1 MEIINKGFLNFNEQ
15 YNKKTDKF
23 MTASMSFSNGKDEQG
38 NWVNGYINVVA
49 FGDNIAK
56 LEASVGK
63 IVEVKGRYSHEKADK
78 KGVYPKIV
86 ITDIIDFWTDVETN
100 QFGDSNPFGNSN
112 PMDISDDML
121 PF

>member
-1 MEIINKGFLNFNEQ
+1 MEVINKGFLNFNEQ

-23 MTASMSFSNGKDEQG
+23 MSASMSFSNGKDEQG

-56 LEASVGK
+56 LEASVGNL
-63 IVEVKGRYSHEKADK
+63 VEIKGRYSHKKADE
-78 KGVYPKIV
+78 KGVYPQIV
-86 ITDIIDFWTDVETN
+86 ITDFLTEVETSPFDN
-100 QFGDSNPFGNSN
+100 QSIE
-112 PMDISDDML
+112 ISDDDM

>member
-1 MEIINKGFLNFNEQ
+1 MEIINKGYLNFNEQ

-23 MTASMSFSNGKDEQG
+23 MSASMSFSNGKDEQG

-56 LEASVGK
+56 LEASIGNL
-63 IVEVKGRYSHEKADK
+63 VEIKGRYSHKKADG
-78 KGVYPKIV
+78 KGVYPQIA
-86 ITDIIDFWTDVETN
+86 ITDFLTDAETN
-100 QFGDSNPFGNSN
+100 SFGNQSVE
-112 PMDISDDML
+112 ISDLDM

>member
-1 MEIINKGFLNFNEQ
+1 MEIINKGYLNFNEQ

-56 LEASVGK
+56 LEASIGNL
-63 IVEVKGRYSHEKADK
+63 VEVKGRYSHKKADG
-78 KGVYPKIV
+78 KGVYPQIA
-86 ITDIIDFWTDVETN
+86 ITEFLTEVDT
-100 QFGDSNPFGNSN
+100 NPFDNQSVE
-112 PMDISDDML
+112 ISDLDM

>member
-15 YNKKTDKF
+15 YNKKTNKF
-23 MTASMSFSNGKDEQG
+23 MSASMSFSNGKDEQG

-63 IVEVKGRYSHEKADK
+63 LVEVKGRYSHKKADD
-78 KGVYPKIV
+78 KGVYPQIV
-86 ITDIIDFWTDVETN
+86 ITDFLTEVETT
-100 QFGDSNPFGNSN
+100 PFGNQSVE
-112 PMDISDDML
+112 ISDLDM

>member
-1 MEIINKGFLNFNEQ
+1 MEVINKGFLNFNEQ

-23 MTASMSFSNGKDEQG
+23 MSASMSFSNGKDEQG

-56 LEASVGK
+56 LEASIGNL
-63 IVEVKGRYSHEKADK
+63 VEVKGRYSHTKADG
-78 KGVYPKIV
+78 KGVYPQIV
-86 ITDIIDFWTDVETN
+86 ITDFLTEVDTN
-100 QFGDSNPFGNSN
+100 QFGNQSVE
-112 PMDISDDML
+112 ISDLDM

>member
-1 MEIINKGFLNFNEQ
+1 MEVINKGFFNFNEQ

-23 MTASMSFSNGKDEQG
+23 MSASMSFSNGKDEQG

-56 LEASVGK
+56 LEASIGNL
-63 IVEVKGRYSHEKADK
+63 VEVKGRYSHKKADG
-78 KGVYPKIV
+78 KGVYPQIV
-86 ITDIIDFWTDVETN
+86 ITDFLTEVESSPFDN
-100 QFGDSNPFGNSN
+100 QSVE
-112 PMDISDDML
+112 ISDLDM

>member
-1 MEIINKGFLNFNEQ
+1 MEIINKGYLNFNEQ

-23 MTASMSFSNGKDEQG
+23 MSASMSFSNGKDEQG

-56 LEASVGK
+56 LEASIGNL
-63 IVEVKGRYSHEKADK
+63 VEVKGRYSHKKADG
-78 KGVYPKIV
+78 KGVYPQIV
-86 ITDIIDFWTDVETN
+86 ITDFLTDAETN
-100 QFGDSNPFGNSN
+100 SLGNQSVE
-112 PMDISDDML
+112 ISDLDM

>member
-1 MEIINKGFLNFNEQ
+1 MDIQNRGWINFNEQ

-23 MTASMSFSNGKDEQG
+23 MSASMSFSNGKDEQG

-56 LEASVGK
+56 LEASIGNL
-63 IVEVKGRYSHEKADK
+63 VEVKGRYSHKKADG
-78 KGVYPKIV
+78 KGVYPQIV
-86 ITDIIDFWTDVETN
+86 ITDFLTDAESSPFSNQSVE
-100 QFGDSNPFGNSN
+100 
-112 PMDISDDML
+112 ISDLDM

>member
-1 MEIINKGFLNFNEQ
+1 MEVINKGYINFNEQ

-23 MTASMSFSNGKDEQG
+23 MSASMSFSNGKDEQG

-56 LEASVGK
+56 LEASIGNL
-63 IVEVKGRYSHEKADK
+63 VEVKGRYSHKKANE
-78 KGVYPKIV
+78 KGVYPQIV
-86 ITDIIDFWTDVETN
+86 ITDFLTEVE
-100 QFGDSNPFGNSN
+100 SSPFGNQSVE
-112 PMDISDDML
+112 ISDLDM

>member
-1 MEIINKGFLNFNEQ
+1 MEVINKGYINFNEQ

-56 LEASVGK
+56 LEASIGNL
-63 IVEVKGRYSHEKADK
+63 VEVKGRYSHKKADG
-78 KGVYPKIV
+78 KGVYPQIV
-86 ITDIIDFWTDVETN
+86 ITDFLADAETN
-100 QFGDSNPFGNSN
+100 SFGNQSVE
-112 PMDISDDML
+112 ISDLDM

>member
-1 MEIINKGFLNFNEQ
+1 MEVTNKGYINFNDK

-23 MTASMSFSNGKDEQG
+23 MSASMSFSNGKDEQG

-56 LEASVGK
+56 LEAS
-63 IVEVKGRYSHEKADK
+63 IDNLVEIKGRYSHKKADG
-78 KGVYPKIV
+78 KGVYPQIV
-86 ITDIIDFWTDVETN
+86 ITDFLTEIKTS
-100 QFGDSNPFGNSN
+100 QFGNGV
-112 PMDISDDML
+112 DISDDDT

>member
-1 MEIINKGFLNFNEQ
+1 MDIQNRGFINFNEK

-23 MTASMSFSNGKDEQG
+23 MSASMSFSNGKDEQG

-56 LEASVGK
+56 LEASVGQL
-63 IVEVKGRYSHEKADK
+63 VEVKGRYSHKKADD
-78 KGVYPKIV
+78 KGVYPQIV
-86 ITDIIDFWTDVETN
+86 ITDFLTEVETN
-100 QFGDSNPFGNSN
+100 SFSNQSVE
-112 PMDISDDML
+112 ISDLDM

>member
-1 MEIINKGFLNFNEQ
+1 MEVINKGFLNFNEQ
-15 YNKKTDKF
+15 YNKKTNTF

-56 LEASVGK
+56 LEASIGNL
-63 IVEVKGRYSHEKADK
+63 VEVKGRYSHKKADG
-78 KGVYPKIV
+78 KGVYPQIA
-86 ITDIIDFWTDVETN
+86 ITDFLTDVETN
-100 QFGDSNPFGNSN
+100 SFSNQSVE
-112 PMDISDDML
+112 ISDLDM

>member
-1 MEIINKGFLNFNEQ
+1 MEIINKGYLNFNEQ

-23 MTASMSFSNGKDEQG
+23 MSASMSFSNGKDEQG

-56 LEASVGK
+56 LEASIGNL
-63 IVEVKGRYSHEKADK
+63 VEVKGRYSHKKADG
-78 KGVYPKIV
+78 KGVYPQIV
-86 ITDIIDFWTDVETN
+86 ITDFLEDVETN
-100 QFGDSNPFGNSN
+100 SFGNQSVE
-112 PMDISDDML
+112 ISDLDM

>member
-1 MEIINKGFLNFNEQ
+1 MEVTNKGFLNFNEQ

-56 LEASVGK
+56 LEASVGNL
-63 IVEVKGRYSHEKADK
+63 VEVKGRYSHRKADE
-78 KGVYPKIV
+78 KGVYPQIV
-86 ITDIIDFWTDVETN
+86 ITDFLTEVETSPFSN
-100 QFGDSNPFGNSN
+100 QSVE
-112 PMDISDDML
+112 ISDDDM

>member
-1 MEIINKGFLNFNEQ
+1 MEVINKGYINFSEQ

-23 MTASMSFSNGKDEQG
+23 MSASMSFSNGKDEQG

-56 LEASVGK
+56 LEASVGNL
-63 IVEVKGRYSHEKADK
+63 VEVKGRYSHKKADE
-78 KGVYPKIV
+78 KGVYPQIV
-86 ITDIIDFWTDVETN
+86 ITDFLTEVESSPFDN
-100 QFGDSNPFGNSN
+100 QSVE
-112 PMDISDDML
+112 ISDLDM

>member
-1 MEIINKGFLNFNEQ
+1 MEVINKGFLNFNEQ

-56 LEASVGK
+56 LEASIGK
-63 IVEVKGRYSHEKADK
+63 LVEVKGRYSHKKADE
-78 KGVYPKIV
+78 KGVYPQIV
-86 ITDIIDFWTDVETN
+86 ITDFLTDVETN
-100 QFGDSNPFGNSN
+100 PFDNQSVE
-112 PMDISDDML
+112 ISDDDM

>member
-1 MEIINKGFLNFNEQ
+1 MEITNKGYINFSDK

-23 MTASMSFSNGKDEQG
+23 MSASMSFSNGKDEQG

-56 LEASVGK
+56 LEASVGNL
-63 IVEVKGRYSHEKADK
+63 VEIKGRYSHRKADE
-78 KGVYPKIV
+78 KGVYPQIA
-86 ITDIIDFWTDVETN
+86 ITEFLTEVETS
-100 QFGDSNPFGNSN
+100 QFGNQSVE
-112 PMDISDDML
+112 ISDDDM

>member
-1 MEIINKGFLNFNEQ
+1 MEVINKGYINFNEQ

-23 MTASMSFSNGKDEQG
+23 MSASMSFSNGKDEQG

-56 LEASVGK
+56 LEASIGNL
-63 IVEVKGRYSHEKADK
+63 VEVKGRYSHKKADG
-78 KGVYPKIV
+78 KGVYPQIA
-86 ITDIIDFWTDVETN
+86 ITEFLTEVEPN
-100 QFGDSNPFGNSN
+100 QFGNQSVE
-112 PMDISDDML
+112 ISDLDM

>member
-1 MEIINKGFLNFNEQ
+1 MEVINKGFLNFNEK

-23 MTASMSFSNGKDEQG
+23 MSASMSFSNGKDEQG

-56 LEASVGK
+56 IEASVGNL
-63 IVEVKGRYSHEKADK
+63 VEIKGRYSHKKADE
-78 KGVYPKIV
+78 KGVYPQIA
-86 ITDIIDFWTDVETN
+86 ITEFLTEVETSPFDN
-100 QFGDSNPFGNSN
+100 QSIE
-112 PMDISDDML
+112 ISDDDM

>member
-1 MEIINKGFLNFNEQ
+1 MEVINKGFLNFNEQ

-23 MTASMSFSNGKDEQG
+23 MSASMSFSNGKDEQG

-56 LEASVGK
+56 LEASIGNL
-63 IVEVKGRYSHEKADK
+63 VEVKGRYSHKKADE
-78 KGVYPKIV
+78 KGFYPQIV
-86 ITDIIDFWTDVETN
+86 ITDFLTEVET
-100 QFGDSNPFGNSN
+100 SPFGNSN

>member
-1 MEIINKGFLNFNEQ
+1 MEVINKGYINFNEQ

-56 LEASVGK
+56 LEASIGNL
-63 IVEVKGRYSHEKADK
+63 VEVKVRYSHKKADG
-78 KGVYPKIV
+78 KGVYPQIA
-86 ITDIIDFWTDVETN
+86 ITDFLTEVET
-100 QFGDSNPFGNSN
+100 SPFGNQSVE
-112 PMDISDDML
+112 ISDLDM

>member
-1 MEIINKGFLNFNEQ
+1 MEVINKGYINFNEQ

-56 LEASVGK
+56 LEASIGNL
-63 IVEVKGRYSHEKADK
+63 VEIKGRYSHKKADG
-78 KGVYPKIV
+78 KGVYPQIA
-86 ITDIIDFWTDVETN
+86 ITEFLTEVETN
-100 QFGDSNPFGNSN
+100 SFSNQSVE
-112 PMDISDDML
+112 ISDLDM
-121 PF
+121 PI